1 MTCFTCR
8 AADAMYN
15 NSVSFK
21 EALERLAEDR
31 GLLMLPKPGKQQNG
45 KQVRLY
51 LIGFT
56 ERVLRALLLYA
67 TERVLTE
74 RVHTA
79 SSWSAATL
87 CDLNLL
93 LYATLRY

>member
-1 MTCFTCR
+1 MLLLSFTCFSCR

-56 ERVLRALLLYA
+56 ERALRALL
-67 TERVLTE
+67 V
-74 RVHTA
+74 
-79 SSWSAATL
+79 
-87 CDLNLL
+87 
-93 LYATLRY
+93 YATLTYDCMRPYATSLCGLKSY

>member
-1 MTCFTCR
+1 MLSLSLTGFGCR

-45 KQVRLY
+45 KQVWLY
-51 LIGFT
+51 FIHRFH
-56 ERVLRALLLYA
+56 R
-67 TERVLTE
+67 
-74 RVHTA
+74 A
-79 SSWSAATL
+79 SSSSATSV
-87 CDLNLL
+87 CDLTLL
-93 LYATLRY
+93 VYATLTYYCMRP

>member
-1 MTCFTCR
+1 MRLVRGYGMLSLSLTGFGCR

-45 KQVRLY
+45 KQVWLY
-51 LIGFT
+51 FIGFT
-56 ERVLRALLLYA
+56 ERVLRALL
-67 TERVLTE
+67 V
-74 RVHTA
+74 
-79 SSWSAATL
+79 
-87 CDLNLL
+87 
-93 LYATLRY
+93 YATLNY